1 MQFSRSLL
9 GSKRAIMMR
18 TVLKEFAVVPSYVE
32 FPCLEIIFF
41 PQIFKMR
48 GGGMGLHWDGIT
60 L

>member
-18 TVLKEFAVVPSYVE
+18 TVLKEFAVAPSYVE

-48 GGGMGLHWDGIT
+48 GGGMG
-60 L
+60 